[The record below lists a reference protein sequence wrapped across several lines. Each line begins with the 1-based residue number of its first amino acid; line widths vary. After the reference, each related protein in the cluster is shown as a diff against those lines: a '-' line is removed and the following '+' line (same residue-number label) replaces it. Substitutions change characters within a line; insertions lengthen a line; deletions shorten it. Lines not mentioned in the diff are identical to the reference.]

1 MSVTVTELSDFERR
15 LTIRFDG
22 APLRDA
28 ENRAARLLSHQVHIN
43 GFRRGKAPRRMVEK
57 MVGRDLIRHE
67 AVREMVEGSLP
78 DALDETGLVPAAN
91 PELEEIRNEEDAFE
105 VDVRVA
111 LWPALESPPEYE
123 GRRFEL
129 DGASEVDPAEVERY
143 IEHYLEGFAELETV
157 ERPALDGDYAAID
170 IESRSGDRALAAFSA
185 VDLLYGLGSDGL
197 LDGLDDSLA
206 GCSAGDVVD
215 FASSLRHAGD
225 GLEAGSPVD
234 VRVAVKEV
242 KEKRLPDLDDE
253 WVGDFTEFDS
263 VEEMKI
269 SLQTRLDDIRITG
282 LQNQLREK
290 VFSELIDEIDATIP
304 AAVIGYEAERL
315 FRGMRLQFELRGV
328 DDFDRYLEEAGQD
341 REALML
347 RVDNM
352 AAERV
357 RTNLLLDAVAAH
369 AGLEVEDRELQ
380 AAYEAGAAETGRESG
395 ELKQRIAGSRLEA
408 AMVSDILRQKA
419 AAALIRAVAPVDRD
433 GNALDLEFGEF
444 GAGEFGAAEEA
455 GPGGSEEAV
464 QAVLEPEEAPA
475 AAVSEDMVVQA
486 VVEPE
491 DRAR

>member
-57 MVGRDLIRHE
+57 LVGRDLIRHE

-91 PELEEIRNEEDAFE
+91 PEVEEIRNEEDAFE

-111 LWPALESPPEYE
+111 LWPALEAPPEYE

-129 DGASEVDPAEVERY
+129 DGASEVDPAEVEHH

-170 IESRSGDRALAAFSA
+170 IESWCGDRALAAFSA
-185 VDLLYGLGSDGL
+185 VDLLDGLGSDGL

-215 FASSLRHAGD
+215 FASSLRYAGD

-234 VRVAVKEV
+234 VRVLVREV

-253 WVGDFTEFDS
+253 WVSDFTEFDS
-263 VEEMKI
+263 VEELKTTV
-269 SLQTRLDDIRITG
+269 QNRLDDIRITG
-282 LQNQLREK
+282 LQSQLREK

-304 AAVIGYEAERL
+304 AAVIGNEAERL
-315 FRGMRLQFELRGV
+315 FEAMRLQFELQGV
-328 DDFDRYLEEAGQD
+328 DDLDRYLEEAGQD

-347 RVDNM
+347 RVDHM

-357 RTNLLLDAVAAH
+357 RTNLLVDAVAAH
-369 AGLEVEDRELQ
+369 AGLKIRTRDLE
-380 AAYEAGAAETGRESG
+380 AAYEAAAAETGRDPR
-395 ELKQRIAGSRLEA
+395 ELKQQMAGSRLET
-408 AMVSDILRQKA
+408 AMVSDILRNKA
-419 AAALIRAVAPVDRD
+419 TVALMRAVVPVDRD
-433 GNALDLEFGEF
+433 GNVLDLELEAFE
-444 GAGEFGAAEEA
+444 AAEEA
-455 GPGGSEEAV
+455 DSGGPEEAV
-464 QAVLEPEEAPA
+464 QAVIEPEEAPA
-475 AAVSEDMVVQA
+475 AAASEDMVVQA

-491 DRAR
+491 ERAR